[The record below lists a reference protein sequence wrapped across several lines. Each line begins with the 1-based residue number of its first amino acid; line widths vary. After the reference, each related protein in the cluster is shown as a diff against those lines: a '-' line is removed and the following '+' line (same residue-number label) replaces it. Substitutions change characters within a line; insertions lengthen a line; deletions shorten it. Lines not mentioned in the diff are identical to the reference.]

1 MTSNM
6 FVVGLAGPELS
17 KRSGDFAVD
26 RAKLAG
32 AGVHLV
38 HVIEWSPYTFMTPED
53 LAQQHSVR
61 EKQEAHGQAML
72 DEASKKLANSGVPIT
87 GEVRFGNVAD
97 VLCEVAAEQK
107 ACQIFVGRSGGSP
120 LASRIIGSAS
130 LSLVQ
135 ASPVPV
141 TVIP

>member
-1 MTSNM
+1 MDNI
-6 FVVGLAGPELS
+6 FVVGFAGPDLS
-17 KRSGDFAVD
+17 RRAIDFAVD

-32 AGVHLV
+32 ASVHLV
-38 HVIEWSPYTFMTPED
+38 HVIEWSPYTFMTADELSQQHVARKKH
-53 LAQQHSVR
+53 LAQ
-61 EKQEAHGQAML
+61 GQKLL
-72 DEASKKLANSGVPIT
+72 DDTQARWADSGVPLS
-87 GEVRFGNVAD
+87 GEVRFGHVAE
-97 VLCEVAAEQK
+97 VLCEVAVERK

-120 LASRIIGSAS
+120 LANRIIGSAS

>member
-1 MTSNM
+1 MANI

-17 KRSGDFAVD
+17 KRSVDFAVD

-32 AGVHLV
+32 ASVHLV
-38 HVIEWSPYTFMTPED
+38 HVIEWSPYTFMTAEE
-53 LAQQHSVR
+53 LAQQHGVR
-61 EKQEAHGQAML
+61 EKRQAHGQAVL
-72 DEASKKLANSGVPIT
+72 DDASKQYANKGVPIT
-87 GEVRFGNVAD
+87 GEVRFGNVAE

-120 LASRIIGSAS
+120 LANRIIGSAS

-141 TVIP
+141 TVVP